1 MEAIINWILENYPW
15 VTPTLICCLVVWR
28 VSRWTKRIDDMLHKA
43 DNLPCLQHEKDMGKF
58 DESLR
63 ILNETNRE
71 IKDIIKRLP
80 CDKHLSMIEKH
91 EVRIEK
97 EEKDILGANKRMD
110 DLLITMSMGMSI
122 TSRKRSPYQ
131 LNEFGK
137 HILQESHGKDCVDSN
152 KEYLFNNI
160 ESDMHSTP
168 YDIERA
174 AIRAVF
180 DLFYTD
186 KADAV
191 KDFIYNSPDITI
203 FDGKEYPL
211 RQNDIQVAMAIY
223 LRDLYMAC
231 HE

>member
-58 DESLR
+58 DESLKV
-63 ILNETNRE
+63 LNETNRE
-71 IKDIIKRLP
+71 IKDIIKRFP

-137 HILQESHGKDCVDSN
+137 HILQESHGKDCVDRN
-152 KEYLFNNI
+152 KEYLFSNI

-191 KDFIYNSPDITI
+191 KDFIYNSPDITV

>member
-1 MEAIINWILENYPW
+1 MD
-15 VTPTLICCLVVWR
+15 
-28 VSRWTKRIDDMLHKA
+28 KRIDDMLHKA

-63 ILNETNRE
+63 MLNETNRE

-152 KEYLFNNI
+152 KEYLFNSI